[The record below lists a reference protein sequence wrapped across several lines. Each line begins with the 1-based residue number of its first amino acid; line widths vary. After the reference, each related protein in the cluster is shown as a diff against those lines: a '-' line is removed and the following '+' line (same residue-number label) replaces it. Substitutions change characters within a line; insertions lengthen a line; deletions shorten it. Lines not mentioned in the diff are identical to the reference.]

1 MRGVL
6 EECKPGGMQTVA
18 QIFFYSHGSSIC
30 RTLNNFTSIYSYIFK
45 HNAEFF
51 SPNIIWDGVYI
62 QYSHLMRNQRL
73 FTCSSEEET
82 RCSDQ
87 NIEFTVCDS

>member
-1 MRGVL
+1 MKDVL
-6 EECKPGGMQTVA
+6 EECKSGGMQTIA

-51 SPNIIWDGVYI
+51 SPNIIWNGVYI
-62 QYSHLMRNQRL
+62 QYKSLDEGSKAFYLFFRRRNQIL
-73 FTCSSEEET
+73 
-82 RCSDQ
+82 
-87 NIEFTVCDS
+87 